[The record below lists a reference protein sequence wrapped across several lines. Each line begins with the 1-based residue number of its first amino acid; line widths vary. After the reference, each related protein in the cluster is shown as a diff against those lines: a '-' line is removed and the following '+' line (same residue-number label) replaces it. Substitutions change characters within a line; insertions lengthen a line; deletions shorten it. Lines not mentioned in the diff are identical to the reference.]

1 LAPAPPAAAGH
12 AHAGAC
18 RGSGRLIARDEDS
31 DPRSEIATAN
41 ARASKIPR
49 MGQSISTAGA
59 PKAIGPYAQ
68 AVVVPAGRM
77 VFCSGQIPLDP
88 ATGEMVGA
96 SDVRV
101 QTKRVLDNLGAVL
114 GAAGASFASVVKT
127 TIYLAD
133 LQDFGT
139 VNEIYAGYFG
149 KDPPARA
156 TVQAAGLPKGALI
169 EIDAIA
175 VVEG

>member
-1 LAPAPPAAAGH
+1 M
-12 AHAGAC
+12 
-18 RGSGRLIARDEDS
+18 RQ
-31 DPRSEIATAN
+31 T
-41 ARASKIPR
+41 
-49 MGQSISTAGA
+49 ISTAGA

-101 QTKRVLDNLGAVL
+101 QAKRVLDNLGAVL
-114 GAAGASFASVVKT
+114 AAAGASFESVVKT

-149 KDPPARA
+149 ANPPARA

-175 VVEG
+175 VLGD